1 MQPLEFKLQLD
12 SFRPR
17 LHQEIQSCLTLLQ
30 AQLGPWPEDTT
41 QTEYWH
47 KLRVYT
53 TSGKLRR
60 GSLMLTALRRPHG
73 ERASAAYRL
82 GAWLEILHSGFLI
95 HDDIIDNDSKR
106 RGCPS
111 FHTYLS
117 KAFTRWSTS
126 QDHVHYTAEQ
136 SGRGLSI
143 ALGEYLIA
151 ASTNEIKFLNLP
163 EKILNQISFY
173 WDQTVLD
180 TMAGQIRDITSH
192 LTTKIDKTDTL
203 ETARLKTSGYSF
215 SLPLYCSGLIA
226 GFNLY
231 LCERLAQLGQYL
243 GICLQLQ
250 DDQDGL
256 LKTTSEIGKTPGTDL
271 KDNTITFWRWHLDK
285 LINPQEKYAVQKIYG
300 SPMISQDELEYVRYL
315 YQKYNLAWKTEVQQE
330 RLLKRANRIIR
341 NTEFPQFLKD
351 RLTALTDR
359 AFF

>member
-30 AQLGPWPEDTT
+30 AQLGPWPKDDT

-47 KLRVYT
+47 KLRTFT
-53 TSGKLRR
+53 TNGKLRR
-60 GSLMLTALRRPHG
+60 GGLMLIALRRPHG

-95 HDDIIDNDSKR
+95 HDDIIDNDAKR
-106 RGCPS
+106 RGQSS

-117 KAFTRWSTS
+117 EAFKRWSPNKNRA
-126 QDHVHYTAEQ
+126 HYTAEQ

-151 ASTNEIKFLNLP
+151 ASTNEINFLNLP
-163 EKILNQISFY
+163 EKILNQISCY
-173 WDQTVLD
+173 WNQTVLD
-180 TMAGQIRDITSH
+180 TMAGQIRDITGH
-192 LTTKIDKTDTL
+192 LVNNIDKTDIL
-203 ETARLKTSGYSF
+203 ETARLKTGGYSF
-215 SLPLYCSGLIA
+215 SLPLYCSGLLA
-226 GFNLY
+226 GLNLY
-231 LCERLAQLGQYL
+231 LCERLAQLGHYL

-256 LKTTSEIGKTPGTDL
+256 LKNTAEIGKTPGTDL
-271 KDNTITFWRWHLDK
+271 KDNTITFWRWHLEN
-285 LINPQEKYAVQKIYG
+285 LINPQEQYALKKIYG
-300 SPMISQDELEYVRYL
+300 SPTITQDELEYVRYL
-315 YQKYNLAWKTEVQQE
+315 YQKYDLAWKTEVQQE

-341 NTEFPQFLKD
+341 NTEFPEFLKN
-351 RLTALTDR
+351 RLYALTNR
-359 AFF
+359 AFL